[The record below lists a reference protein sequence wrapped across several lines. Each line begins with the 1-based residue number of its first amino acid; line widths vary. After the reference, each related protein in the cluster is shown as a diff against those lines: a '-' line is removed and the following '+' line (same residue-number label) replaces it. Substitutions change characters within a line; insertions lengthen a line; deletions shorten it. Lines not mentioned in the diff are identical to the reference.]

1 MKILVKILFFNI
13 LMLCEIQFLF
23 FFFLIKMMLQYRK
36 NMGR

>member
-13 LMLCEIQFLF
+13 LMLCEIQFF
-23 FFFLIKMMLQYRK
+23 FFFLMKMMLQYRK

>member
-13 LMLCEIQFLF
+13 LMLCEIQF
-23 FFFLIKMMLQYRK
+23 FFFLMKMMLQYRK